1 MPHHRCSRS
10 SVVAMKED
18 RTVLGALVWG
28 VVGAIVAALLF
39 FAHQLLFHDQAD
51 EVDNH
56 GSYEV
61 QN

>member
-1 MPHHRCSRS
+1 M
-10 SVVAMKED
+10 AMKED

>member
-1 MPHHRCSRS
+1 M
-10 SVVAMKED
+10 
-18 RTVLGALVWG
+18 GAFVWA
-28 VVGAIVAALLF
+28 VVGAIIAALLF
-39 FAHQLLFHDQAD
+39 FAHQLLFHDETE

>member
-1 MPHHRCSRS
+1 
-10 SVVAMKED
+10 MKED

-39 FAHQLLFHDQAD
+39 FAHQLVFHDNAD
-51 EVDNH
+51 VPDNH